1 MLERGS
7 KTSTVKVSELNLD
20 FYRREPNDFLSQM
33 VTMDETWLYHYELEI
48 KQQSILS
55 EHGVSPWPAPKNSDC
70 KITLENLPTASIFRI
85 KTASATLITFQ
96 RAKHSTWSITHL
108 CWCKWRT
115 FWRKK
120 AAEWSPSLSCSC
132 TTIPRI
138 TGHLQPRR
146 KWSTRE
152 SSILITNPI
161 LRFYHLFS
169 GLKK

>member
-55 EHGVSPWPAPKNSDC
+55 EHGGSPWPDPKNSDC
-70 KITLENLPTASIFRI
+70 KFPLENFPTASIFGI
-85 KTASATLITFQ
+85 KKASAKLITFQ

-115 FWRKK
+115 FWRKRPRK
-120 AAEWSPSLSCSC
+120 DHQVCLVLARQYPESPVTCNPEESGLLGNLVSWSP
-132 TTIPRI
+132 T
-138 TGHLQPRR
+138 
-146 KWSTRE
+146 
-152 SSILITNPI
+152 
-161 LRFYHLFS
+161 LFS
-169 GLKK
+169 GSTICSLD